1 MLIIGLTGNSGSG
14 KSYVASLFER
24 KGIPSIDT
32 DTIVHR
38 LYEDNSDCINKL
50 KSVYGDSIILPNGTV
65 NRKALADIVF
75 SDSEYL
81 KILNEIVHSFV
92 RSEVQ
97 KKLKEFVEQNKAA
110 AIIDAPLLF
119 ESYLNKECDLTI
131 AVIADEKTKV
141 ARIVERD
148 KITSEK
154 AIMRLRNQKSN
165 DFFKEKCDFIISN
178 NKNDNPEDYVNQ
190 FVEKYIYR

>member
-178 NKNDNPEDYVNQ
+178 NKSDNPEDYVNQ
-190 FVEKYIYR
+190 FIEKYIYR